1 MKTRVTKIFI
11 ICSLLGLCQITN
23 AQDSGAIETKTSQ
36 EMPTKEKSIKPLRL
50 GMKIGVPSIITATGE
65 YLTPLLNNRVG
76 FAIDYFALARDF
88 DDTTIDYTNFEI
100 GTHIYAN
107 PRGKGFYAG
116 ISYTSFAS
124 EGTFVE
130 VEFDDSNFSVGDGK
144 ADIAYNTFN
153 LKAGLKLGRV
163 FYFRL
168 EVGYGF
174 GDIPQRVVVRSVDDP
189 SLTTVEEIP
198 DIPGLSDSG
207 LLYFNFGFGFGFL

>member
-1 MKTRVTKIFI
+1 MRTSIRHILI
-11 ICSLLGLCQITN
+11 SCMLCGYSQMTN

-36 EMPTKEKSIKPLRL
+36 EVPVKEKSIKPLRF
-50 GMKIGVPSIITATGE
+50 GVKIGVPSIITATGE
-65 YLTPLLNNRVG
+65 YVTPLLNNRV
-76 FAIDYFALARDF
+76 ALAVDYFALEREF
-88 DDTTIDYTNFEI
+88 DGTNIDYTNFEI
-100 GTHIYAN
+100 GTNIYAN

-116 ISYTSFAS
+116 ISYTSFTS

-130 VEFDDSNFSVGDGK
+130 VEFDDSDFFVGDGK

-153 LKAGLKLGRV
+153 VKAGLKLGRV
-163 FYFRL
+163 FFFRF

-174 GDIPQRVVVRSVDDP
+174 GDIPQSVVVRSVNDP

-207 LLYFNFGFGFGFL
+207 IVFLNFGFGIGFL